1 MIGRRVNRVKRM
13 TGVQD
18 QACEEHR
25 PRRKGTCK
33 HCGVCRLCD
42 PKADCPLKKNH
53 IGYVRGSTDT
63 REKKRK
69 LSRESAL
76 RGAYCEISSDSEEE
90 ETLSSKD
97 KLLQVCELLGVE
109 CRVIDRMPKHGWKPD
124 TSDISV
130 AKRIYKELSFA
141 IALLICPEA
150 PTFHDCD
157 TVPKEDVQ
165 SLDRLKNNLCSLAF
179 FGNRETSIIS
189 ESIIA
194 ASLKREDAKQLLE
207 DKSHKVQEDAKQLLE
222 DEPDKVQ
229 AVDSEGVQIS
239 AKRLT
244 MGRSKY
250 SSLRKTFELL
260 ATSKNI
266 PKYNYTF
273 RIDTS
278 KLVAVMDYLQETLQ
292 FKPGRM
298 RNVKIAGH
306 TFTNL
311 PVYERGGQ
319 SFESM
324 FDAYKAAFEGEERI
338 GYDTFVDILK
348 LLTTRGESKA
358 GLSTYYVKFRHLRDV
373 FFAMLK
379 RIPEL
384 ELNADRR
391 PDSLSPDGIASWC
404 KTIRREWQIYHDF
417 LSWEYAKHH
426 LKQADKDR
434 FHCCTWALGGECDHA
449 HQADG
454 CSQCSGC
461 FQFFDLKVRPF
472 LEQIDQTSTE
482 SSKLE
487 VDSMLAFIPQACKAV
502 KDYASHRLRAEVQFR
517 AIEEVQLEMKGDPSI
532 LYIVIDHRQKVE
544 QMRFR
549 EGQVEYYGKKGMSM
563 LGAMFSQWND
573 DGEKRGFQYSFVDY
587 VIDGY
592 TGQDNLQVAA
602 VVQQMMRTVQD
613 RHPGVKKVIIQSDN
627 ATGFASQELIPFI
640 FHMNTK
646 LRAECKA
653 VVTRWLFTEAQTGKT
668 RLDAHFSFIKN
679 RFQAYIEDGN
689 DILIEGDIFKALCFN
704 GGLAGT
710 TVVWLNADALC
721 STKTLK
727 KKFKAETGSRET
739 HELCFS
745 EKDVRVIK
753 SSGVR
758 NLLCETI
765 DKIKLSKYESNE
777 LIIEVRNSFTSQK
790 PGLLVQESQGNG
802 APQQSSSKSAKAEAI
817 SAALQQLGILDDIP
831 EDIPADI
838 YVATSPFDADIL
850 EEGWSAYPGNT
861 KFDLSNEV
869 TKELYRLYTLGQ
881 GKGNTSR
888 RVTAEKAYSLLVG
901 VTVQFDWSQRLVL
914 SVAKIKAFFQKTPA
928 KMKDIIQEKVNDITP
943 EDVER
948 IEAEDAYEQ
957 QEMEDDNC
965 DQNL

>member
-1 MIGRRVNRVKRM
+1 
-13 TGVQD
+13 
-18 QACEEHR
+18 
-25 PRRKGTCK
+25 
-33 HCGVCRLCD
+33 
-42 PKADCPLKKNH
+42 
-53 IGYVRGSTDT
+53 
-63 REKKRK
+63 
-69 LSRESAL
+69 
-76 RGAYCEISSDSEEE
+76 
-90 ETLSSKD
+90 
-97 KLLQVCELLGVE
+97 
-109 CRVIDRMPKHGWKPD
+109 MPKHGWKPD
-124 TSDISV
+124 TSEISV
-130 AKRIYKELSFA
+130 ARRIYKELSFG

-165 SLDRLKNNLCSLAF
+165 SFDRLKNNLCNLAF
-179 FGNRETSIIS
+179 FGDRKTSIIS

-222 DEPDKVQ
+222 DEPDNVQ

-244 MGRSKY
+244 MGRMKY
-250 SSLRKTFELL
+250 TSLRKTFELL
-260 ATSKNI
+260 ATGKDI

-278 KLVAVMDYLQETLQ
+278 KLVSAIEYLQERLQ

-298 RNVKIAGH
+298 RNVTIAGH

-311 PVYERGGQ
+311 PVYERGGL

-324 FDAYKAAFEGEERI
+324 FEAYKAAFEDWERL
-338 GYDTFVDILK
+338 GSDTFQDIVK
-348 LLTTRGESKA
+348 LLTSRGESKA

-379 RIPEL
+379 RIPAL
-384 ELNADRR
+384 QLDADRR
-391 PDSLSPDGIASWC
+391 PESLSPDGIASWC
-404 KTIRREWQIYHDF
+404 KTLMKEWQSYYDF
-417 LSWEYAKHH
+417 LTWKYAKHH

-434 FHCCTWALGGECDHA
+434 FHCCTWALGGGCDHE

-472 LEQIDQTSTE
+472 LAQIAQASTE

-487 VDSMLAFIPQACKAV
+487 ADSMLASIPQASKAV
-502 KDYASHRLRAEVQFR
+502 KDYAAHRLRARVQFR
-517 AIEEVQLEMKGDPSI
+517 AMEEIQLEMKVDSSI
-532 LYIVIDHRQKVE
+532 VYVVIDHRQKVE
-544 QMRFR
+544 QMRYR
-549 EGQVEYYGKKGMSM
+549 EGQVEYYGKKGMSV
-563 LGAMFSQWND
+563 LGAMFSRWKD
-573 DGEKRGFQYSFVDY
+573 DGENRGFQYSFVDY
-587 VIDGY
+587 IIDGY

-602 VVQQMMRTVQD
+602 VVQQIMRTVQD

-646 LRAECKA
+646 LRADGKA
-653 VVTRWLFTEAQTGKT
+653 MLTRWLFTEAQTGKT
-668 RLDAHFSFIKN
+668 RLDAHFSFMKN
-679 RFQAYIEDGN
+679 RFQAYVEDGN
-689 DILIEGDIFKALCFN
+689 DILIEEDIFNALSFN

-710 TVVWLNADALC
+710 TVVWLNAAALC

-745 EKDVRVIK
+745 EKDMRVIK

-758 NLLCETI
+758 NLHYETI
-765 DKIKLSKYESNE
+765 GEIKLNKYESNE

-790 PGLLVQESQGNG
+790 PGLWLQESQGKG
-802 APQQSSSKSAKAEAI
+802 APQQSSSTSAKAEAF
-817 SAALQQLGILDDIP
+817 SAALQQLGILDGIS

-838 YVATSPFDADIL
+838 SVATSPIDAGIL
-850 EEGWSAYPGNT
+850 EEGWSAYPGNS

-888 RVTAEKAYSLLVG
+888 RVTAEKAYSILVS

-914 SVAKIKAFFQKTPA
+914 TVPKIKAFFSKSTT
-928 KMKDIIQEKVNDITP
+928 KMREIMNESNNDITP

-948 IEAEDAYEQ
+948 IETEDAYEQ

-965 DQNL
+965 DQDL